1 MIPPSEDVMERPD
14 PPGQHEGGEH
24 GNPWDA
30 ILRQR
35 ACEAPACVQARPVVA
50 FAGERLESGVEDP
63 LARRDLWTSRS
74 PGCRRYESA
83 TAPILTTRSCSTR
96 SRRGTEGCP
105 TTGTSAGPGAARP
118 RTAARGQPGPRGR
131 R

>member
-14 PPGQHEGGEH
+14 HPCQREGGEH
-24 GNPWDA
+24 GTPWDA

-96 SRRGTEGCP
+96 SRRGG
-105 TTGTSAGPGAARP
+105 
-118 RTAARGQPGPRGR
+118 RGR
-131 R
+131 PPAGAGTGSGRERL

>member
-96 SRRGTEGCP
+96 SRRGGVADPCLGA
-105 TTGTSAGPGAARP
+105 GTCGQATSSLTGAAGRP
-118 RTAARGQPGPRGR
+118 RAS
-131 R
+131 